1 MPTLTIGDKKITVG
15 DEFMKL
21 SPEDQQATVD
31 EIEASLPQAAAPSH
45 GVTAGGIL
53 KAGGEGLRKGAE
65 YTAGM
70 FGDVA
75 NMNASG
81 ADWLAQKLGASPETA
96 GMIGDATKFIMP
108 GGPSAPTTQQ
118 VQAGTEQILPE
129 HHTAANMPEKFV
141 QTAAEFLPAALL
153 GKGHALKELGQ
164 RAITQGIIPGLA
176 SEGAGELAQK
186 VAPEYEPQARIAGAL
201 IAPHAMSPFPAN
213 AERLKMAETL
223 AKEGVDLT
231 AGQKTGSER
240 LRYMEGELGGF
251 AGQKQ
256 METQAEQFT
265 KAALSKAG
273 ITDAS
278 RATPEVMDAAL
289 TRMGKTFDDLAS
301 TSTASMD
308 KKLNDD
314 LLDAAV
320 GYQRVKGN
328 AAAPLV
334 EDTMQRIADAG
345 IANGGSIPGD
355 VYKTIRSD
363 INAKMR
369 STADPELKGA
379 LRDMQEALDDAIERS
394 IPPEKMAEW
403 KKVRK
408 EYRNFLVLEQAA
420 TGAGENAAAGLISP
434 SALRNATVQ
443 KQGRRNYGTGEGD
456 FADLARAGEGT
467 MKPLP
472 NSGTAGRLNAKN
484 MGQGILSLLGGG
496 AGAMHSPEA
505 AMAGMVAGGIL
516 PGVLGKAILSA
527 PGRAILGNQMGGG
540 IDPKLRALAAALLAG
555 PHGTPAIAP

>member
-15 DEFMKL
+15 DEFLKL
-21 SPEDQQATVD
+21 SPEEQQSTVD
-31 EIEASLPQAAAPSH
+31 EIEASLPQAAAPSN
-45 GVTAGGIL
+45 GVTASGML
-53 KAGGEGLRKGAE
+53 KAAGEGLRTGAE

-108 GGPSAPTTQQ
+108 GGPSAPTTAQ
-118 VQAGTEQILPE
+118 VKTGTDQILPE
-129 HHTAANMPEKFV
+129 HHVAANMPEKFT
-141 QTAAEFLPAALL
+141 QTAAEFLPAAFL
-153 GKGHALKELGQ
+153 GKGNIVKRLL
-164 RAITQGIIPGLA
+164 TQGIIPGLV
-176 SEGAGELAQK
+176 SEGAGEVAQK
-186 VAPEYEPQARIAGAL
+186 VAPEYEPQARIAAAL
-201 IAPHAMSPFPAN
+201 IAPHAMTPFPASP
-213 AERLKMAETL
+213 ERLKMADTL

-251 AGQKQ
+251 SGQKQ

-273 ITDAS
+273 IEAP

-301 TSTASMD
+301 SSNAVMD
-308 KKLNDD
+308 KQLNND
-314 LLDAAV
+314 LLDATV
-320 GYQRVKGN
+320 GYQRLKGS

-334 EDTMQRIADAG
+334 EDTMQRIADAAV
-345 IANGGSIPGD
+345 ANAGSIPGD

-369 STADPELKGA
+369 STSDPELKGA
-379 LRDMQEALDDAIERS
+379 LGDMQEALDDAIGRS
-394 IPPEKMAEW
+394 IPPDKMAEW
-403 KKVRK
+403 QKVRK

-434 SALRNATVQ
+434 SALRNATVS
-443 KQGRRNYGTGEGD
+443 KQGRRNYGRGDGD
-456 FADLARAGEGT
+456 FAELARAGEGT

-484 MGQGILSLLGGG
+484 MGQGLLSLMGGG

-505 AMAGMVAGGIL
+505 AMAGVLLGGAV
-516 PGVLGKAILSA
+516 PGTLGKMILSA
-527 PGRAILGNQMGGG
+527 PGRAILGNQMGGQ

-555 PHGTPAIAP
+555 PHSNPAIAP